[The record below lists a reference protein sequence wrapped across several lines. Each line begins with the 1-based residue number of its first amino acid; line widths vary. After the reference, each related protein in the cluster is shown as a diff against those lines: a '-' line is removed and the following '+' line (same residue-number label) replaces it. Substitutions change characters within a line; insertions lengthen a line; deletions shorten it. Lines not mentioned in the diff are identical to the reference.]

1 MPSTGSPNTTR
12 YHFYLSYAHSAP
24 LGADAPPDTD
34 HSVGVLFKDL
44 SREVADLL
52 GADRASPAGYYD
64 DTVVPGAGWKATL
77 GAVLGATD
85 VFVALYSP
93 GYFTK
98 SWPRRERAAY
108 MRRFGGVHA
117 TGEQAA
123 RLLPVL
129 WVPLLAWEHP
139 EERAATLALGAG
151 IPEYAENGLRALSR
165 LAAYESQYRAVVRR
179 LARRIVEIAGTVGP
193 RPAGAVAIDDLPD
206 DDVVLTGMPLT
217 VVMLAPAR
225 HELPPGRAGAGY
237 GQSPEAWQPYGA
249 ARRLPITGYTANIAE
264 RLGLPTRVVDA
275 RTGFGTLAEGP
286 VLVLIDPWMAA
297 TPRGRETL
305 SRVSQR
311 LPEWATL
318 VTVADRHDPQYAERG
333 DALGAVVTDRLGRA
347 GERRIRQI
355 LHVDQLIRVMPSL
368 IDEACRRYLKIAPV
382 FLPKGA
388 QPALPRIAGT
398 DHTDPEPGERRDD

>member
-1 MPSTGSPNTTR
+1 MMPR
-12 YHFYLSYAHSAP
+12 FHFYLSYAHSAP
-24 LGADAPPDTD
+24 LGEDAPADTD

-44 SREVADLL
+44 SREVGGLL

-64 DTVVPGAGWKATL
+64 DTVRPGAEWKSTL
-77 GAVLGATD
+77 GAVLGAAD

-108 MRRFGGVHA
+108 MQRFGGVRA
-117 TGEQAA
+117 TGEQAV
-123 RLLPVL
+123 RLLPAL
-129 WVPLLAWEHP
+129 WVPLPAWEHP

-151 IPEYAENGLRALSR
+151 IPEYAENGLRALCR
-165 LAAYESQYRAVVRR
+165 LAAYESQYRRVVRR
-179 LARRIVEIAGTVGP
+179 LAHRIVEIAGAVGP
-193 RPAGAVAIDDLPD
+193 RPAGPVAIDDLPD
-206 DDVVLTGMPLT
+206 EDVVLGGMPFT
-217 VVMLAPAR
+217 VVVLAPAR
-225 HELPPGRAGAGY
+225 HELPLGRAAAGY

-249 ARRLPITGYTANIAE
+249 ERRLPITGYTTNVAE

-286 VLVLIDPWMAA
+286 VLVLIDPWMAD
-297 TPRGRETL
+297 TPRGRQTL
-305 SRVSQR
+305 SRVSER

-318 VTVADRHDPQYAERG
+318 VAVADRHDSQYAER
-333 DALGAVVTDRLGRA
+333 AAELGATVTDRLGRA

-388 QPALPRIAGT
+388 QPTLPRIVGT
-398 DHTDPEPGERRDD
+398 DRTDPDPGERTDD